1 MSDVSSIDVVNI
13 LSNVNLWY
21 IIATIIGLT
30 IMFIAYNAFKK
41 GLRRR

>member
-1 MSDVSSIDVVNI
+1 MSDISSIDVVNI

-30 IMFIAYNAFKK
+30 IMLIVYNAFKR